1 MTVSKLKNRP
11 VCRRNKLANLK
22 KHNVLKG
29 NPQSIVHIE
38 WLSEIR
44 KLTRAVGGKFKQ
56 VRF

>member
-1 MTVSKLKNRP
+1 MTVLKLKDRP
-11 VCRRNKLANLK
+11 VRRRNKLANLK

-44 KLTRAVGGKFKQ
+44 KLTRAIW
-56 VRF
+56 R